1 MTEIDE
7 LKFCQSFSGPT
18 GFIIVN
24 ESSNQ
29 TDKMRTIEEVSLQRS
44 SAVRP
49 SSLELDNALTLD
61 MDCVFDDMDANNSN
75 KNVSHGNSGTRNS
88 RKKRRRAAIKK
99 FNDLYEETG
108 EFLGNGS
115 YASVKTYK
123 KKETGKEFAV
133 KMINKCTS
141 LQRSKV
147 FKEIEIFHQCQGN
160 ENILNLVEYFEEDDV
175 FYLVFDK
182 MEGGTLLGNIE
193 SRCHL
198 SEYEA
203 SLVVREIARALDYL
217 HCKGIAHRD
226 LKPENILC
234 QRVGEVVPLKI
245 CDFDLASGVPLGGN
259 DSDGSKTP
267 ELLTPVGSAE
277 YMAPEVVDAWV
288 GESFSYDKKCDLWSL
303 GIILYIMLCG
313 YPPFYGQCGEGCGWE
328 QGEACHDCQELLFT
342 SIQDGVYQFPEDEW
356 QGVSDNAKDLIKH
369 LLVRNPRKRYSA
381 ADVLAHPWVT
391 SPAAATPLATPHILT
406 RNNSTKDLESF
417 AETAISIN
425 RMMQQHLIISG
436 VPDFRIGSSCSAQMP
451 KVSEESSGDDEEDID
466 SVLSFEVGRGLKLS
480 PPGLSALAK
489 RRSGSRFHNAM
500 SCGSQHSNQHHPLIT
515 RCGSAMGSVESFIV
529 SSGSWQ

>member
-1 MTEIDE
+1 
-7 LKFCQSFSGPT
+7 
-18 GFIIVN
+18 
-24 ESSNQ
+24 
-29 TDKMRTIEEVSLQRS
+29 MRTY
-44 SAVRP
+44 
-49 SSLELDNALTLD
+49 
-61 MDCVFDDMDANNSN
+61 
-75 KNVSHGNSGTRNS
+75 KN
-88 RKKRRRAAIKK
+88 
-99 FNDLYEETG
+99 
-108 EFLGNGS
+108 
-115 YASVKTYK
+115 
-123 KKETGKEFAV
+123 KETGKEFAV

-147 FKEIEIFHQCQGN
+147 FKEIEIFHQCQGS

-182 MEGGTLLGNIE
+182 MAGGTLLSNIE
-193 SRCHL
+193 SRGHL

-203 SLVVREIARALDYL
+203 SLVVREIARALDFL
-217 HCKGIAHRD
+217 HHKGIAHRD

-259 DSDGSKTP
+259 SSDGSKTP

-313 YPPFYGQCGEGCGWE
+313 YPPFYGQCGEECGWE
-328 QGEACHDCQELLFT
+328 RGEACQDCQELLFT
-342 SIQDGVYQFPEDEW
+342 SIQDGMYEFPRDEW
-356 QGVSDNAKDLIKH
+356 QCVSESAKDLIRH

-381 ADVLAHPWVT
+381 QDVLQHPWT
-391 SPAAATPLATPHILT
+391 TTPAAATPLATPHILT

-436 VPDFRIGSSCSAQMP
+436 VPQFMVGSRSGEVS
-451 KVSEESSGDDEEDID
+451 KVSEESSSGDDEEGAHSDENDID
-466 SVLSFEVGRGLKLS
+466 SVLSFEVGQGIKLS

-489 RRSGSRFHNAM
+489 RRAGSSDGSFSPSSSHDYSSGGGCNKLS
-500 SCGSQHSNQHHPLIT
+500 SQRSNNHHRNHHPIIT
-515 RCGSAMGSVESFIV
+515 RCGSGMGSVDSFCI

>member
-1 MTEIDE
+1 
-7 LKFCQSFSGPT
+7 
-18 GFIIVN
+18 
-24 ESSNQ
+24 
-29 TDKMRTIEEVSLQRS
+29 MRTLEEISMRS

-49 SSLELDNALTLD
+49 NSLELDNALTLD
-61 MDCVFDDMDANNSN
+61 MDCVFPDFDNNNSN
-75 KNVSHGNSGTRNS
+75 SNIVSNSKNN

-99 FNDLYEETG
+99 FSDLYEETG

-115 YASVKTYK
+115 YASVKAYR
-123 KKETGKEFAV
+123 KKETGKEYAV

-147 FKEIEIFHQCQGN
+147 FKEIEIFHQCQGS
-160 ENILNLVEYFEEDDV
+160 ENILNLVEYFEEDDI

-182 MEGGTLLGNIE
+182 MEGGTLLSNIE
-193 SRCHL
+193 SRGHL

-203 SLVVREIARALDYL
+203 SLVVKEIARALDYL
-217 HCKGIAHRD
+217 HSKGIAHRD

-234 QRVGEVVPLKI
+234 QRLGEVVPLKI
-245 CDFDLASGVPLGGN
+245 CDFDLASGVPLSIN
-259 DSDGSKTP
+259 CSDGCKTP

-313 YPPFYGQCGEGCGWE
+313 YPPFYGQCGEDCGWE
-328 QGEACHDCQELLFT
+328 RGEACQDCQELLFN
-342 SIQDGVYQFPEDEW
+342 SIQESVYEFPEDEW
-356 QGVSDNAKDLIKH
+356 SCVSESAKDLIRH

-381 ADVLAHPWVT
+381 ADVLKHPWVT
-391 SPAAATPLATPHILT
+391 KPQAATPLATPQVLT

-425 RMMQQHLIISG
+425 RMMQQRLMISG
-436 VPDFRIGSSCSAQMP
+436 VPQFYVGPQPQEVI
-451 KVSEESSGDDEEDID
+451 EESSGDDDETHSDND
-466 SVLSFEVGRGLKLS
+466 LD
-480 PPGLSALAK
+480 SALCFDFMNGVKFCPLDLPVMVHASASSNNDNNH
-489 RRSGSRFHNAM
+489 RPTISRHN
-500 SCGSQHSNQHHPLIT
+500 
-515 RCGSAMGSVESFIV
+515 SAMGSVDSLII

>member
-1 MTEIDE
+1 
-7 LKFCQSFSGPT
+7 
-18 GFIIVN
+18 
-24 ESSNQ
+24 
-29 TDKMRTIEEVSLQRS
+29 MRTLEEMS
-44 SAVRP
+44 SSQSSPVRP

-61 MDCVFDDMDANNSN
+61 MDCLFSDFDNNHA
-75 KNVSHGNSGTRNS
+75 KNTRNNR
-88 RKKRRRAAIKK
+88 RKKRRATIKK
-99 FNDLYEETG
+99 FCDLYEETG

-115 YASVKTYK
+115 YAAVKTYK
-123 KKETGKEFAV
+123 HKESGKEYAV

-147 FKEIEIFHQCQGN
+147 FKEIEIFHQCQGS

-182 MEGGTLLGNIE
+182 MAGGTLLSNIE
-193 SRCHL
+193 SRGHL
-198 SEYEA
+198 SEHEA
-203 SLVVREIARALDYL
+203 SLVVKEIACALNFL
-217 HCKGIAHRD
+217 HNKGIAHRD

-234 QRVGEVVPLKI
+234 QKVGEVVPLKI
-245 CDFDLASGVPLGGN
+245 CDFDLASGVPLSVN
-259 DSDGSKTP
+259 SSDGSKTP

-313 YPPFYGQCGEGCGWE
+313 YPPFYGQCGEECGWE
-328 QGEACHDCQELLFT
+328 RGEACQDCQELLFN
-342 SIQDGVYQFPEDEW
+342 SIQEGVYEFPKEEW
-356 QGVSDNAKDLIKH
+356 SCVSESAKDLIRH
-369 LLVRNPRKRYSA
+369 LLVRNPRNRYSA
-381 ADVLAHPWVT
+381 ADVLQHPWVAK
-391 SPAAATPLATPHILT
+391 PQAVTPLATPHILT

-436 VPDFRIGSSCSAQMP
+436 APSFYVGGSKPA
-451 KVSEESSGDDEEDID
+451 KVVEESSGDDDENHSDND
-466 SVLSFEVGRGLKLS
+466 LDLALSFDFKTCVKLS

-489 RRSGSRFHNAM
+489 RRGNITHASAICNTGNSRRPVL
-500 SCGSQHSNQHHPLIT
+500 PL
-515 RCGSAMGSVESFIV
+515 RHSAMGSVDSIII

>member
-1 MTEIDE
+1 
-7 LKFCQSFSGPT
+7 
-18 GFIIVN
+18 
-24 ESSNQ
+24 
-29 TDKMRTIEEVSLQRS
+29 MRTIEEVSSLRS
-44 SAVRP
+44 PAVRP
-49 SSLELDNALTLD
+49 NSLELDNALTLD
-61 MDCVFDDMDANNSN
+61 MDSVFPDLDNNNSN
-75 KNVSHGNSGTRNS
+75 NNIRPNTNSRNS
-88 RKKRRRAAIKK
+88 RKKKRRATIKK

-115 YASVKTYK
+115 YASVKTYRN
-123 KKETGKEFAV
+123 KETGKEYAV

-147 FKEIEIFHQCQGN
+147 FKEIEIFHQCQGS

-182 MEGGTLLGNIE
+182 MEGGTLLSNIE
-193 SRCHL
+193 SRGHL

-203 SLVVREIARALDYL
+203 SLVVREIARALDFL
-217 HCKGIAHRD
+217 HSKGIAHRD

-234 QRVGEVVPLKI
+234 QRLGEVVPLKI
-245 CDFDLASGVPLGGN
+245 CDFDLASGVPLSVN
-259 DSDGSKTP
+259 NSDGSKTP

-313 YPPFYGQCGEGCGWE
+313 YPPFYGQCGEECGWE
-328 QGEACHDCQELLFT
+328 RGEACQDCQELLFN
-342 SIQDGVYQFPEDEW
+342 SIQDGVYEFPEPEW
-356 QGVSDNAKDLIKH
+356 SCVSESAKDLIRH

-381 ADVLAHPWVT
+381 ADVLKHPWVA
-391 SPAAATPLATPHILT
+391 SPPAATPLATPHILT

-436 VPDFRIGSSCSAQMP
+436 PQFFVGTSKPE
-451 KVSEESSGDDEEDID
+451 KVSEESSGDDDEPPSDNDLD
-466 SVLSFEVGRGLKLS
+466 SALTFGMKLS
-480 PPGLSALAK
+480 PPGLSSLAK
-489 RRSGSRFHNAM
+489 RRAAISHASANYNNHKN
-500 SCGSQHSNQHHPLIT
+500 SSQRPYVS
-515 RCGSAMGSVESFIV
+515 RCGSSMGSVESFCI

>member
-1 MTEIDE
+1 
-7 LKFCQSFSGPT
+7 
-18 GFIIVN
+18 
-24 ESSNQ
+24 
-29 TDKMRTIEEVSLQRS
+29 MRTIEEISSPRS

-49 SSLELDNALTLD
+49 SSLDLDNALTLD
-61 MDCVFDDMDANNSN
+61 IDCGVFPDLDNTSNNA
-75 KNVSHGNSGTRNS
+75 RNS
-88 RKKRRRAAIKK
+88 KKRKRRATIKK

-115 YASVKTYK
+115 YASVKTYRN
-123 KKETGKEFAV
+123 KETRKEYAV

-147 FKEIEIFHQCQGN
+147 FKEIEIFHQCHGSD
-160 ENILNLVEYFEEDDV
+160 NILNLVEYFEEDDI

-182 MEGGTLLGNIE
+182 MEGGTLLSNIE
-193 SRCHL
+193 SRGHL
-198 SEYEA
+198 SEHEA
-203 SLVVREIARALDYL
+203 SLVVREIAYALNFL
-217 HCKGIAHRD
+217 HSKGIAHRD

-234 QRVGEVVPLKI
+234 EKVGEVVPLKI
-245 CDFDLASGVPLGGN
+245 CDFDLASGVPLSMN
-259 DSDGSKTP
+259 CSDGCKTP

-313 YPPFYGQCGEGCGWE
+313 YPPFYGQCGEECGWE
-328 QGEACHDCQELLFT
+328 KGEACQDCQELLFN
-342 SIQDGVYQFPEDEW
+342 SIQESVYEFPQEEW
-356 QGVSDNAKDLIKH
+356 NCVSESAKDLIRH
-369 LLVRNPRKRYSA
+369 LLVRNPRNRYSA
-381 ADVLAHPWVT
+381 IDVLQHPWVT
-391 SPAAATPLATPHILT
+391 KPQAATPLATPHILT

-436 VPDFRIGSSCSAQMP
+436 GPQFYVGGSKP
-451 KVSEESSGDDEEDID
+451 EKVIEESSGDDDENHSDTDLD
-466 SVLSFEVGRGLKLS
+466 SSLSFNFKNGVRLS

-489 RRSGSRFHNAM
+489 RRVTTT
-500 SCGSQHSNQHHPLIT
+500 HSSYCHANNHHRPIIPLHS
-515 RCGSAMGSVESFIV
+515 SAMGSVDSFVV

>member
-1 MTEIDE
+1 
-7 LKFCQSFSGPT
+7 
-18 GFIIVN
+18 
-24 ESSNQ
+24 
-29 TDKMRTIEEVSLQRS
+29 MRTIEEIASMRS

-49 SSLELDNALTLD
+49 NSLELDNALTLD
-61 MDCVFDDMDANNSN
+61 MDCVFPDFDNNNSN
-75 KNVSHGNSGTRNS
+75 NIVSNTKNTINS

-99 FNDLYEETG
+99 FSDIYEETG

-115 YASVKTYK
+115 YASVKAYR
-123 KKETGKEFAV
+123 KKETGQEYAV

-147 FKEIEIFHQCQGN
+147 FKEIEIFHQCQGS
-160 ENILNLVEYFEEDDV
+160 ENILNLVEYFEEEDV

-182 MEGGTLLGNIE
+182 MEGGTLLSNIE
-193 SRCHL
+193 SRGHL

-203 SLVVREIARALDYL
+203 SLVVKEIARALDFL
-217 HCKGIAHRD
+217 HSKGIAHRD

-234 QRVGEVVPLKI
+234 QRIGEVVPLKI
-245 CDFDLASGVPLGGN
+245 CDFDLASGVPPSLN
-259 DSDGSKTP
+259 NSDGSKTP

-313 YPPFYGQCGEGCGWE
+313 YPPFYGQCGEDCGWE
-328 QGEACHDCQELLFT
+328 RGEACQDCQELLFN
-342 SIQDGVYQFPEDEW
+342 SIQESVYEFPEIEW
-356 QGVSDNAKDLIKH
+356 SCVSESAKDLIRH

-381 ADVLAHPWVT
+381 ADVLKHPWVT
-391 SPAAATPLATPHILT
+391 KPQAATPLATPLILT

-425 RMMQQHLIISG
+425 RMMQQQRLMISG
-436 VPDFRIGSSCSAQMP
+436 APQFYVGPPSEPVI
-451 KVSEESSGDDEEDID
+451 EESSGDDENHSDNDQESSICFDFMKGMKFSSQDLPVIITTHASSSSNNNNNNNSFHHHHDPTLGSMD
-466 SVLSFEVGRGLKLS
+466 S
-480 PPGLSALAK
+480 
-489 RRSGSRFHNAM
+489 
-500 SCGSQHSNQHHPLIT
+500 LI
-515 RCGSAMGSVESFIV
+515 I

>member
-1 MTEIDE
+1 
-7 LKFCQSFSGPT
+7 
-18 GFIIVN
+18 
-24 ESSNQ
+24 
-29 TDKMRTIEEVSLQRS
+29 MRTIEEIASSR

-49 SSLELDNALTLD
+49 SSLDLDNALTLD
-61 MDCVFDDMDANNSN
+61 IDCGVFPDLDNNSSN
-75 KNVSHGNSGTRNS
+75 NS
-88 RKKRRRAAIKK
+88 RNNKKRKRRAAIKK

-115 YASVKTYK
+115 YASVKTYRH
-123 KKETGKEFAV
+123 KEVGKEYAV

-147 FKEIEIFHQCQGN
+147 FKEIEIFHQCQGI
-160 ENILNLVEYFEEDDV
+160 ENILNLVEYFEEDDI
-175 FYLVFDK
+175 FFLVFDK
-182 MEGGTLLGNIE
+182 MEGGTLLSNIE
-193 SRCHL
+193 SRGHL
-198 SEYEA
+198 SELEA
-203 SLVVREIARALDYL
+203 SLVVKEIACALNYL
-217 HCKGIAHRD
+217 HNKGIAHRD

-234 QRVGEVVPLKI
+234 QTVGEVVPLKI
-245 CDFDLASGVPLGGN
+245 CDFDLASGVPLSVN
-259 DSDGSKTP
+259 SSDGSKTP

-313 YPPFYGQCGEGCGWE
+313 YPPFYGQCGEDCGWE
-328 QGEACHDCQELLFT
+328 KGEACNDCQELLFN
-342 SIQDGVYQFPEDEW
+342 SIQESVYAFPEEEW
-356 QGVSDNAKDLIKH
+356 SCVSESAKDLIRH
-369 LLVRNPRKRYSA
+369 LLVRNPRDRYSA
-381 ADVLAHPWVT
+381 LDVLQHPWVAK
-391 SPAAATPLATPHILT
+391 PQAATPLATPHILT

-436 VPDFRIGSSCSAQMP
+436 VPQFYVGGSKQE
-451 KVSEESSGDDEEDID
+451 KVMEESSGDDEESHSDTD
-466 SVLSFEVGRGLKLS
+466 LDMSLSFNFTSSVRLS

-489 RRSGSRFHNAM
+489 RRGHA
-500 SCGSQHSNQHHPLIT
+500 SCYTTRNRPPVVTLHS
-515 RCGSAMGSVESFIV
+515 SAMGSVDSFIV

>member
-1 MTEIDE
+1 
-7 LKFCQSFSGPT
+7 
-18 GFIIVN
+18 
-24 ESSNQ
+24 
-29 TDKMRTIEEVSLQRS
+29 MRTNQQVSLERS

-49 SSLELDNALTLD
+49 NSLVLDNALTLD
-61 MDCVFDDMDANNSN
+61 MDCVFQDLDENNTNNNSN
-75 KNVSHGNSGTRNS
+75 NNNNSLIPANSGNRGS
-88 RKKRRRAAIKK
+88 KKKRRRAAVKK
-99 FNDLYEETG
+99 FSDLYEETG

-115 YASVKTYK
+115 YASVRTYK
-123 KKETGKEFAV
+123 NKETNKEYAV

-147 FKEIEIFHQCQGN
+147 FKEIEIFHQCHGS
-160 ENILNLVEYFEEDDV
+160 ENILNLVEYFEEEDI

-182 MEGGTLLGNIE
+182 MEGGTLLNNIE
-193 SRCHL
+193 SRGHL

-203 SLVVREIARALDYL
+203 SLVVKEIASALDFL
-217 HCKGIAHRD
+217 HSKGIAHRD

-234 QRVGEVVPLKI
+234 QRIGEVIPLKI

-259 DSDGSKTP
+259 NNSDGSKTP

-313 YPPFYGQCGEGCGWE
+313 YPPFYGQCGEDCGWE
-328 QGEACHDCQELLFT
+328 RGEACQDCQELLFS
-342 SIQDGVYQFPEDEW
+342 SIQEGEYMFPQDEW
-356 QGVSDNAKDLIKH
+356 LHVTDSAKDLIRH

-381 ADVLAHPWVT
+381 EDVLSHPWVT
-391 SPAAATPLATPHILT
+391 QPVSTAQLATPQILT

-417 AETAISIN
+417 AETAVSIH
-425 RMMQQHLIISG
+425 RMMQQHQMIGRLNNSDIG
-436 VPDFRIGSSCSAQMP
+436 VKIRFSSS
-451 KVSEESSGDDEEDID
+451 DEDTHSDENDVD
-466 SVLSFEVGRGLKLS
+466 SVLSFEVGHGLKLS
-480 PPGLSALAK
+480 PPEFNAIAK
-489 RRSGSRFHNAM
+489 RHINKFASTCNPTGFGRNSRSRFKSA
-500 SCGSQHSNQHHPLIT
+500 QPTIT
-515 RCGSAMGSVESFIV
+515 RCGSAMGSVDSFCV